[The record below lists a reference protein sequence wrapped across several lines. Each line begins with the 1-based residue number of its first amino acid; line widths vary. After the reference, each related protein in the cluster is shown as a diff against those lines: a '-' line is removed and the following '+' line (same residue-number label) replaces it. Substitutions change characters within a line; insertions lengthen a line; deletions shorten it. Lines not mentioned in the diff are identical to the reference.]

1 MIKISEIFRRA
12 RIKLLD
18 TEGGDRGELYRWSDD
33 ELRDGVFN
41 AVEHIHSIRPE
52 TRYVNGVLAD
62 FHVDGETEEIPV
74 DPRFT
79 EALVFYVV
87 YCAYLKDDSDT
98 ENLQNAENYLAK
110 ANTLMQI

>member
-1 MIKISEIFRRA
+1 MIEINELFRRA

-33 ELRDGVFN
+33 ELRDGVSN

-52 TRYVNGVLAD
+52 TRYVDGSLAD
-62 FHVDGETEEIPV
+62 FHVDGMTEEIPI
-74 DPRFT
+74 DRRFM
-79 EALVFYVV
+79 EALVCYVV
-87 YCAYLKDDSDT
+87 YCAYMKDDPDT
-98 ENLQNAENYLAK
+98 ENLQIAESYLAK